1 MYPRIHSPK
10 STIDF
15 LKLLTKLNKK
25 HKGKSFSDKD
35 AIIVSIDLMNDIC
48 SSLIDMQ
55 NRIDSLEKD
64 ND

>member
-10 STIDF
+10 SKTEL

-25 HKGKSFSDKD
+25 HKGKNFSDKEG
-35 AIIVSIDLMNDIC
+35 IILSIDLMQDIC

-55 NRIDSLEKD
+55 NRIELLEQD